1 MKEVMKMKAI
11 KKYVSSIN
19 DIYMTHSL
27 FVSILMIIF
36 ATLLGLG
43 IVFGFLCLRA
53 WIIMLLWNWIAVSLF
68 NAPVLNIWLALG
80 LSLLCSMLFKSSSSG
95 KENEEK

>member
-1 MKEVMKMKAI
+1 MKAV
-11 KKYVSSIN
+11 KKYVNAIH
-19 DIYMTHSL
+19 DIYTTHSL
-27 FVSILMIIF
+27 FISILMIIA

-53 WIIMLLWNWIAVSLF
+53 WIIMLLWNWVAVSLF

-80 LSLLCSMLFKSSSSG
+80 LSLLCNLLFKSSSSG
-95 KENEEK
+95 KEDKEN

>member
-1 MKEVMKMKAI
+1 MKEVIKMKAI

-43 IVFGFLCLRA
+43 IVFGCLCLRA
-53 WIIMLLWNWIAVSLF
+53 WIIMLLWNWVAVSLF

-80 LSLLCSMLFKSSSSG
+80 LSLLCSMLFKSSS
-95 KENEEK
+95 KKDEKD

>member
-53 WIIMLLWNWIAVSLF
+53 WIIMLLWNWIAVNLF

-80 LSLLCSMLFKSSSSG
+80 LSLLCSMLFKSSLN
-95 KENEEK
+95 KDEKD

>member
-1 MKEVMKMKAI
+1 MKMKAV
-11 KKYVSSIN
+11 KKCVNAIH

-43 IVFGFLCLRA
+43 IVFGCLCLRA
-53 WIIMLLWNWIAVSLF
+53 WILMLLWNWIAVSLF
-68 NAPVLNIWLALG
+68 NAPALNIWLALG
-80 LSLLCSMLFKSSSSG
+80 LSLLCSMLFKSFSSG
-95 KENEEK
+95 KENEEN

>member
-1 MKEVMKMKAI
+1 MKMKAI

-43 IVFGFLCLRA
+43 IVFGCLCLRA

-80 LSLLCSMLFKSSSSG
+80 LSLLCSMLFKSSSN
-95 KENEEK
+95 KDEKDTFRG

>member
-1 MKEVMKMKAI
+1 MKMKAI
-11 KKYVSSIN
+11 KKYVNSIRN
-19 DIYMTHSL
+19 IYMTHSL
-27 FVSILMIIF
+27 FVSILMIVV

-80 LSLLCSMLFKSSSSG
+80 LSLLCSMLFKSSSN
-95 KENEEK
+95 KDEKD

>member
-1 MKEVMKMKAI
+1 MKAI
-11 KKYVSSIN
+11 KKYVNSIRI
-19 DIYMTHSL
+19 IYTTHSL
-27 FVSILMIIF
+27 FVAILMIIF

-53 WIIMLLWNWIAVSLF
+53 WILMLLWNWVAVSLF

-80 LSLLCSMLFKSSSSG
+80 LSLLCSMLFKSSSN
-95 KENEEK
+95 KDEKD

>member
-1 MKEVMKMKAI
+1 MWTAGKTGPEDRRARHKELVPG
-11 KKYVSSIN
+11 
-19 DIYMTHSL
+19 T
-27 FVSILMIIF
+27 
-36 ATLLGLG
+36 
-43 IVFGFLCLRA
+43 GFLSRAHGMFPLRQPLGA
-53 WIIMLLWNWIAVSLF
+53 WIIMFLWNWIAVSLF

>member
-1 MKEVMKMKAI
+1 MKAI
-11 KKYVSSIN
+11 KKYVNSIH

-27 FVSILMIIF
+27 FVSILMIVV

-43 IVFGFLCLRA
+43 IAFGFLCLRA
-53 WIIMLLWNWIAVSLF
+53 WILMLLWNWIAVSLF

-95 KENEEK
+95 KENEEN

>member
-1 MKEVMKMKAI
+1 MKAI
-11 KKYVSSIN
+11 KKYVNSIN

-53 WIIMLLWNWIAVSLF
+53 WILMLLWNWVAVSLF

-80 LSLLCSMLFKSSSSG
+80 LSLLCSMLFKSSSN
-95 KENEEK
+95 KDEKD

>member
-1 MKEVMKMKAI
+1 MKAI
-11 KKYVSSIN
+11 KKYVNSIH

-53 WIIMLLWNWIAVSLF
+53 WILMLLWNWVAVSLF
-68 NAPVLNIWLALG
+68 NAPALNLWLALG
-80 LSLLCSMLFKSSSSG
+80 LSLLCNIIFKSSSSD
-95 KENEEK
+95 KED